1 MAVPAVKKQ
10 RLSSEDASV
19 KHPDID
25 KLIQAMAEVRSRTAA
40 CRRLAGIAEIESQQ
54 KFILDAGAVARG
66 AAMLRGAAGAK
77 GAAVQLLQAL
87 GPMAR
92 KECVS
97 QPGIAQMLAEV
108 LRDTR
113 VEADA
118 RLSAGALLAALLFAF
133 PRLAAA
139 EGAPFAHPAAALLRG
154 GDERGAE
161 VGAKALAALA
171 AVPALRS
178 QIADLGAV
186 PDLARALLLPQA
198 ARWAALA
205 LCHLAQGDPRLVGHK
220 ELHEGIRMIHV
231 VHVVHVAFFWRSNS
245 TSHPPK
251 APAVDALVALVRR
264 QALALGGEESQCAAA
279 AAAVEALGHLE
290 LAKPALQALQLLAEA
305 PEASSDAAE
314 YCRAAAAKVLRKHR
328 ENKPEAAS
336 AANLAAG

>member
-205 LCHLAQGDPRLVGHK
+205 LCHLAQGDPRLV
-220 ELHEGIRMIHV
+220 
-231 VHVVHVAFFWRSNS
+231 
-245 TSHPPK
+245 